1 MDVQVS
7 RMEPAAGAG
16 GGAGAAAGC
25 LVAGRT
31 PPSVAPPSASQS
43 VAGAPLLQLLQP
55 KHCDNKFH

>member
-7 RMEPAAGAG
+7 RMEPAGAG

-43 VAGAPLLQLLQP
+43 VAGAPLLQLLQL
-55 KHCDNKFH
+55 KHCAGVPE